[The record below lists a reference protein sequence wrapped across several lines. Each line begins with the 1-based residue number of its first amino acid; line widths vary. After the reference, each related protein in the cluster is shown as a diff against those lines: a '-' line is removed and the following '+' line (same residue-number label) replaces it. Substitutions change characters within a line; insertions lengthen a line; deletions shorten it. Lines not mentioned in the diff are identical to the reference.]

1 MTVQENLTTIEPVNG
16 PLVGSISVPGDKSIS
31 HRAVLFAA
39 MAEGTSRLS
48 GVLDSEDV
56 RSSLGAVSKLGAKV
70 NLEKAPDGSLYG
82 GITGW
87 GAKGPST
94 PSEPI
99 DCGNSGT
106 TTRLLM
112 GILAPWDIE
121 VELTGDDSLRRRP
134 MRRVSGPLSRMGAK
148 FLPEGQDTL
157 PLTIHGTRNLKAL
170 DYDAPVASAQVKTAI
185 LLAGLSADGTTRVTE
200 PSPSRNHTELM
211 LPEFGA
217 HTTAA
222 SGVAEVVGP
231 TTLKASEVVVPGDP
245 SSAAFIACAAALI
258 PGSAIQ
264 IEGVSLNPARI
275 GFCARSNKWASTHRA
290 AACRHRAKNSRAS
303 FRCNTATSSMVARFP
318 PIKFRHSSTKFPC
331 SALVAA
337 HAKGITVF
345 RGVDE
350 LRVKETDR
358 VAAVIDGL
366 TKIGVDAWA
375 DGSDLFIEGDPDLVI
390 PEGVKFETGKD
401 HRLAMT
407 WALAGLSGN
416 CPVQVADFESC
427 AVSYPAFLS
436 DIRSLVRER

>member
-87 GAKGPST
+87 GAKGPSA

-264 IEGVSLNPARI
+264 IEGVSLDPARHS
-275 GFCARSNKWASTHRA
+275 GFLQRARSKW
-290 AACRHRAKNSRAS
+290 
-303 FRCNTATSSMVARFP
+303 
-318 PIKFRHSSTKFPC
+318 
-331 SALVAA
+331 
-337 HAKGITVF
+337 
-345 RGVDE
+345 
-350 LRVKETDR
+350 
-358 VAAVIDGL
+358 
-366 TKIGVDAWA
+366 GVDA
-375 DGSDLFIEGDPDLVI
+375 SRRSVSSS
-390 PEGVKFETGKD
+390 GKE
-401 HRLAMT
+401 
-407 WALAGLSGN
+407 LSGIIS
-416 CPVQVADFESC
+416 VQYCDKLHGCEVPADKIPLTRRRSSRARARRGSC
-427 AVSYPAFLS
+427 EGHHGIPW
-436 DIRSLVRER
+436 RR

>member
-1 MTVQENLTTIEPVNG
+1 MATQENLTTIEPVNG
-16 PLVGSISVPGDKSIS
+16 PLIGSISVPGDKSIS

-87 GAKGPST
+87 GANGPSA

-170 DYDAPVASAQVKTAI
+170 D
-185 LLAGLSADGTTRVTE
+185 
-200 PSPSRNHTELM
+200 
-211 LPEFGA
+211 
-217 HTTAA
+217 
-222 SGVAEVVGP
+222 
-231 TTLKASEVVVPGDP
+231 
-245 SSAAFIACAAALI
+245 
-258 PGSAIQ
+258 
-264 IEGVSLNPARI
+264 
-275 GFCARSNKWASTHRA
+275 
-290 AACRHRAKNSRAS
+290 
-303 FRCNTATSSMVARFP
+303 
-318 PIKFRHSSTKFPC
+318 
-331 SALVAA
+331 
-337 HAKGITVF
+337 
-345 RGVDE
+345 
-350 LRVKETDR
+350 
-358 VAAVIDGL
+358 
-366 TKIGVDAWA
+366 
-375 DGSDLFIEGDPDLVI
+375 
-390 PEGVKFETGKD
+390 
-401 HRLAMT
+401 
-407 WALAGLSGN
+407 
-416 CPVQVADFESC
+416 
-427 AVSYPAFLS
+427 
-436 DIRSLVRER
+436 